1 MDGLLGWIRGWRL
14 ALALCVLALICGG
27 AGYVWLFGAPSWLP
41 FGGAASGGLAAD
53 ERLIPVRQGSLMNE
67 ISVNGSIAFTNKQD
81 LNFGSAGFVDEI
93 LVTEGEVVSEGQALA
108 RLNPESVANL
118 QRAVAEA
125 RLERQTAL
133 NALHDA
139 QTPTL
144 ATAEAQAAV
153 TDAGLELKR
162 ARDDL
167 DALVNPEAQAVAEA
181 EAAVANAALEL
192 EQARDDL
199 DALVNPEAQAVAQAE
214 EAVAQARVNLQ
225 ESEDAVGSSYAD
237 AATELAAAQREH
249 AAAQEGLNAAQDS
262 SQLKT
267 AQDAFDQEERDY
279 INVIEKWTGAEVT
292 PEERLLPSNEVFAAL
307 DFRPDEVF
315 KSGYVVFPD
324 GRFADN
330 PATRWNELTIFGWRW
345 LYPGAASIEVDC
357 EEESLLPARES
368 DTTNTNAELCI
379 GRDMQNAYDA
389 LQTARD
395 ALAVEQAQRDERALN
410 ATLSVER
417 AETALADARE
427 KVAGLESGSARDAL
441 LRRQFAAAQEN
452 LAKTEDDLAKLIN
465 PDAADVASKRGQVA
479 LAEAKLAK
487 AKDDLA
493 DLLNPDAAEVAA
505 KRGQAALAEA
515 KLSNAMLE
523 LERLQARA
531 ALDVTLQELSVAA
544 AQVKVDGA
552 IRRYDESTLSAP
564 WDGYVSAVNV
574 EVGKEVE
581 AFETIM
587 QVINSGIVE
596 VSGVVDEID
605 VLELERGEAAT
616 VTLDALPDQILD
628 GRVSSVSST
637 ATNERGVVTFD
648 VKILVNVPDGLTL
661 QDGLSAVAK
670 IVSSEQSGL
679 LVPLQA
685 VQQNPDGEFAR
696 VMEGGVI
703 VERPITLGNSDGF
716 WAIVES
722 GLSEGDEI
730 VMRVLDEVPS
740 NLGFEEFEEFEDDE
754 DDRPRRRRP
763 PPGEGG
769 GP

>member
-1 MDGLLGWIRGWRL
+1 MDGVFRWISGWRL
-14 ALALCVLALICGG
+14 ALSLCVIALAIGG

-41 FGGAASGGLAAD
+41 FGGADAGGLAAD

-93 LVTEGEVVSEGQALA
+93 LVSEGEIVSEGQALA

-125 RLERQTAL
+125 RLEHQTAL
-133 NALHDA
+133 NALQDA

-153 TDAGLELKR
+153 TDAGLELKQ
-162 ARDDL
+162 ARDAL
-167 DALVNPEAQAVAEA
+167 DDLVNPEAQAVAQA
-181 EAAVANAALEL
+181 ESAVTDAALEL
-192 EQARDDL
+192 EQARDAL
-199 DALVNPEAQAVAQAE
+199 DDLVNPEAQAVAQAE
-214 EAVAQARVNLQ
+214 EAVAQARVALQ
-225 ESEDAVGSSYAD
+225 ESEDAVGTSYAD
-237 AATELAAAQREH
+237 AATELAAAEREH
-249 AAAQEGLNAAQDS
+249 SAAQERLTAAQDS

-267 AQDAFDQEERDY
+267 AQDAFDQEEEDY
-279 INVIEKWTGAEVT
+279 INVIEKWTGAEIA
-292 PEERLLPSNEVFAAL
+292 PEESLLPPDEVFAAL
-307 DFRPDEVF
+307 DFRPDELF
-315 KSGYVVFPD
+315 KNAYVVFPD
-324 GRFADN
+324 GEFADN
-330 PATRWNELTIFGWRW
+330 PATRWNELTLFGWRW

-357 EEESLLPARES
+357 EEESLLPERES

-379 GRDMQNAYDA
+379 GRDMQNAYES

-395 ALAVEQAQRDERALN
+395 ALVVAQSQREEGVLN
-410 ATLSVER
+410 ATLAVER

-427 KVAGLESGSARDAL
+427 KVGGLESGSARDAL

-452 LAKTEDDLAKLIN
+452 LAKAEDDLAKLVN
-465 PDAADVASKRGQVA
+465 PDAAEVASKRGQVA
-479 LAEAKLAK
+479 LADANLSK

-505 KRGQAALAEA
+505 KRGQVALAEA

-531 ALDVTLQELSVAA
+531 ALDVPLQELSVAA

-552 IRRYDESTLSAP
+552 IRRYDESTLRAP

-574 EVGKEVE
+574 KVGKEVE
-581 AFETIM
+581 AFEAIM

-596 VSGVVDEID
+596 VEGVVDEID
-605 VLELERGEAAT
+605 VLELERGVAAT
-616 VTLDALPDQILD
+616 VTMDALPDQVLD

-637 ATNERGVVTFD
+637 ATNEQGVVTFD
-648 VKILVNVPDGLTL
+648 VKVAVDIPADLRL

-679 LVPLQA
+679 IVPLQA
-685 VQQNPDGEFAR
+685 VQQNPDGEFVR
-696 VMEGGVI
+696 VMEDGAI
-703 VERPITLGNSDGF
+703 VERPVTLGNGDGF
-716 WAIVES
+716 WAIVEF

-730 VMRVLDEVPS
+730 VMRVLDSTDNAVDFS
-740 NLGFEEFEEFEDDE
+740 AFDE
-754 DDRPRRRRP
+754 DD
-763 PPGEGG
+763 GG
-769 GP
+769 DDGGF

>member
-1 MDGLLGWIRGWRL
+1 MDGVFRWISGWRL
-14 ALALCVLALICGG
+14 GLLLCVLAVAGGG

-41 FGGAASGGLAAD
+41 FGGADAGGLAAD

-67 ISVNGSIAFTNKQD
+67 ITVNGSIAFTNKQD

-93 LVTEGEVVSEGQALA
+93 LVSEGEIVSEGQALA

-125 RLERQTAL
+125 RLEHQTAL
-133 NALHDA
+133 NALQDA

-153 TDAGLELKR
+153 TDAGLELKQ
-162 ARDDL
+162 ARDALDDL
-167 DALVNPEAQAVAEA
+167 VSPEAQAVAQA
-181 EAAVANAALEL
+181 ESAITDAALEL
-192 EQARDDL
+192 EQARDAL

-214 EAVAQARVNLQ
+214 EAVAQARVALQ
-225 ESEDAVGSSYAD
+225 ESEDAVGTSYAD
-237 AATELAAAQREH
+237 AATELGAAEREH
-249 AAAQEGLNAAQDS
+249 SAAQERLTAAQDS

-267 AQDAFDQEERDY
+267 ARDAFDQEEQDY
-279 INVIEKWTGAEVT
+279 INVIEKWTGAVVAS
-292 PEERLLPSNEVFAAL
+292 EESLLPPNEVFAAL

-315 KSGYVVFPD
+315 KRAYVVFPD
-324 GRFADN
+324 GEFADN
-330 PATRWNELTIFGWRW
+330 PATRWNELTLFGWRW

-357 EEESLLPARES
+357 EEESLLPERES

-389 LQTARD
+389 LLVARD
-395 ALAVEQAQRDERALN
+395 ALVVAQSQREEGVLN
-410 ATLSVER
+410 ATLSLER

-452 LAKTEDDLAKLIN
+452 LAKAEDDLAKLIN
-465 PDAADVASKRGQVA
+465 PDAAEVASKRGQAA
-479 LAEAKLAK
+479 LAEAKLSK

-493 DLLNPDAAEVAA
+493 DLLNPDAADVAA
-505 KRGQAALAEA
+505 KRGQVALAEA
-515 KLSNAMLE
+515 KLGNAMLE

-552 IRRYDESTLSAP
+552 IRRYDESTLRAP
-564 WDGYVSAVNV
+564 WDGYVAAVNV
-574 EVGKEVE
+574 KVGKEVE
-581 AFETIM
+581 AFEAIM

-596 VSGVVDEID
+596 VEGVVDEID

-616 VTLDALPDQILD
+616 VTMDALPDQVLD

-637 ATNERGVVTFD
+637 AANDRGVVTFD
-648 VKILVNVPDGLTL
+648 VKVSVDIPDGLAL

-670 IVSSEQSGL
+670 IASAEHSGL

-685 VQQNPDGEFAR
+685 VQQNPDGEFVR
-696 VMEGGVI
+696 VMEDGAV
-703 VERPITLGNSDGF
+703 VERPVTLGDSDGF

-730 VMRVLDEVPS
+730 IMRVLDEIPTS
-740 NLGFEEFEEFEDDE
+740 QGLDAFDE
-754 DDRPRRRRP
+754 DEQDEQPRRRR
-763 PPGEGG
+763 GNGG
-769 GP
+769 GGGGGA

>member
-14 ALALCVLALICGG
+14 ALALCVIALICGG

-41 FGGAASGGLAAD
+41 FGGGASGGLAAD

-93 LVTEGEVVSEGQALA
+93 LVTEGEIVSAGQALA

-125 RLERQTAL
+125 RLEHLTAL
-133 NALHDA
+133 NTLQDA

-192 EQARDDL
+192 EQVRDDL
-199 DALVNPEAQAVAQAE
+199 DELVNPEAQAQAE

-225 ESEDAVGSSYAD
+225 ESQDAVGSSYAD

-267 AQDAFDQEERDY
+267 VQDTFDQEERDY

-292 PEERLLPSNEVFAAL
+292 PEERLLPPNEVFAAL

-324 GRFADN
+324 GEFADN
-330 PATRWNELTIFGWRW
+330 PATRWNELTLFGWRW

-395 ALAVEQAQRDERALN
+395 ELSVAQSQRDERVLN

-452 LAKTEDDLAKLIN
+452 MAKAEDDLAKLIS
-465 PDAADVASKRGQVA
+465 PDDAELASKRGQVA
-479 LAEAKLAK
+479 LAEAKLSK
-487 AKDDLA
+487 AQDDLA

-505 KRGQAALAEA
+505 KRGQATLAEA

-552 IRRYDESTLSAP
+552 IRRYDESTLRAP

-616 VTLDALPDQILD
+616 VTMDALPDQILD

-637 ATNERGVVTFD
+637 ATNEQGVVTFD

-696 VMEGGVI
+696 VMQDGVI
-703 VERPITLGNSDGF
+703 VERPLTLGNSDGF

-730 VMRVLDEVPS
+730 VMRVLDEIPS
-740 NLGFEEFEEFEDDE
+740 NQGFDEFEEFEDEGE
-754 DDRPRRRRP
+754 DD
-763 PPGEGG
+763 GF
-769 GP
+769 

>member
-1 MDGLLGWIRGWRL
+1 MNSALRWFKGWRL
-14 ALALCVLALICGG
+14 ALPLCVLALICGG
-27 AGYVWLFGAPSWLP
+27 AGYVWLLGAPSWLPSWLP
-41 FGGAASGGLAAD
+41 FGGADGGGLAAD
-53 ERLIPVRQGSLMNE
+53 ERLIPVSRGSLMNE

-93 LVTEGEVVSEGQALA
+93 LVSEGEIVSEGQALA

-125 RLERQTAL
+125 RLEHQTAL
-133 NALHDA
+133 NALQDA

-162 ARDDL
+162 VRDDL
-167 DALVNPEAQAVAEA
+167 DALVKPEAQAVAQA
-181 EAAVANAALEL
+181 EAAISDAALEL
-192 EQARDDL
+192 EQAREAL

-214 EAVAQARVNLQ
+214 EAVAQARVALQ

-237 AATELAAAQREH
+237 AAGELAAAEREQ
-249 AAAQEGLNAAQDS
+249 AAAQERLTAARDS
-262 SQLKT
+262 SQLKS
-267 AQDAFDQEERDY
+267 AQDEFDQEERDY

-292 PEERLLPSNEVFAAL
+292 AEESLLPPKEVFAAL

-315 KSGYVVFPD
+315 KRTYVVFPD

-330 PATRWNELTIFGWRW
+330 PATRWNELTLFGWRW

-357 EEESLLPARES
+357 QEETLLPERES

-389 LQTARD
+389 LLIARD
-395 ALAVEQAQRDERALN
+395 ALVVAQSQREEGVLN
-410 ATLSVER
+410 ATLAVER

-452 LAKTEDDLAKLIN
+452 LGKAEDDLAKLIS
-465 PDAADVASKRGQVA
+465 PDDAEVASKRGQVA
-479 LAEAKLAK
+479 LAEAKLSK

-505 KRGQAALAEA
+505 KRGQVALAEA
-515 KLSNAMLE
+515 KVGNAMLE

-531 ALDVTLQELSVAA
+531 APEVALQELSVAA

-605 VLELERGEAAT
+605 VLSVERGVAT
-616 VTLDALPDQILD
+616 TVYLDALPDQILD

-648 VKILVNVPDGLTL
+648 VKVAVDVPDGLTL

-670 IVSSEQSGL
+670 IASAEHSGL

-685 VQQNPDGEFAR
+685 VQFNPEGGEFAR
-696 VMEGGVI
+696 VMEDGAI
-703 VERPITLGNSDGF
+703 VERPVTLGNSDGF

-730 VMRVLDEVPS
+730 VMRVLDEIPT
-740 NLGFEEFEEFEDDE
+740 NQGFGEFEEFEDE
-754 DDRPRRRRP
+754 GEEEFDDF
-763 PPGEGG
+763 
-769 GP
+769 